1 MYQTIKNKYNKPD
14 MSDEV
19 ASKIKKLE
27 LLNKLFI
34 IGTVIVGII
43 TIIDIFV
50 PDPIFLLDEASL
62 AAITGLLKTLSSIT
76 KKKIAILIETNSL
89 KISSKD
95 IEEISKD
102 ATNVAKNV
110 KRTRSK

>member
-19 ASKIKKLE
+19 ARKIKKLE
-27 LLNKLFI
+27 ILNKLFI

-95 IEEISKD
+95 IEDISKD

-110 KRTRSK
+110 KRARSK